1 MQLQTN
7 PTAIDKS
14 IRDYHAIASGS
25 RSVAEQAQMKQQV
38 EKDIARAG
46 GEIRGAVVLDEP
58 GQAAPSRSFNDQ
70 MLDLL

>member
-1 MQLQTN
+1 M
-7 PTAIDKS
+7 
-14 IRDYHAIASGS
+14 
-25 RSVAEQAQMKQQV
+25 AEQAQMKQQV

-46 GEIRGAVVLDEP
+46 GETVCRGSDEP